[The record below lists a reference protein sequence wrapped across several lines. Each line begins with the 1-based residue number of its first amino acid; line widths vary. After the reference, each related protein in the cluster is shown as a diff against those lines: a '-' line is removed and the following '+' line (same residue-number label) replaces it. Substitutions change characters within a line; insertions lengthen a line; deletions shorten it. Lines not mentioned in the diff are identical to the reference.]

1 MESLKSDSERLIEAI
16 SSNSSY
22 NFDQYSEKSFHRRVE
37 KILSDHKLSMDQI
50 IEKLSRDSEFLE
62 EIVKDI
68 TVNTTEIFR
77 DTSTWLILKEK
88 ILYKFADKQVID
100 IWHIGCSTGQEVYST
115 LILLNE
121 LNLFAKSEIIATDLN
136 EDVLKIAEEGI
147 YKFREINE
155 FIENYEKVMH
165 CNLSEIK
172 HESGVHYDKY
182 FVVNPKKNLITI
194 KPLLLNKAVYRKHDI
209 VNQGNIF
216 NKKFDI
222 IFCRN
227 VLIYFNHELQN
238 RLFEFF
244 YDNLNTDGVLVIGR
258 HEGMLGDIAYKFIK
272 EESVYI
278 KKVT

>member
-50 IEKLSRDSEFLE
+50 IEKLSRDKEFLE

-88 ILYKFADKQVID
+88 ILHKFADKQVID

-121 LNLFAKSEIIATDLN
+121 LNLFSKSEIIATDLN
-136 EDVLKIAEEGI
+136 EDVLKVAGEGI

-155 FIENYEKVMH
+155 FIENYEKVML

-172 HESGVHYDKY
+172 HESGVHHDKY

-194 KPLLLNKAVYRKHDI
+194 KPLLLNKAIYLKHDI

-216 NKKFDI
+216 NKKFDL

-244 YDNLNTDGVLVIGR
+244 YDNLNTGGVLVIGR

-272 EESVYI
+272 EESVYL
-278 KKVT
+278 KKES